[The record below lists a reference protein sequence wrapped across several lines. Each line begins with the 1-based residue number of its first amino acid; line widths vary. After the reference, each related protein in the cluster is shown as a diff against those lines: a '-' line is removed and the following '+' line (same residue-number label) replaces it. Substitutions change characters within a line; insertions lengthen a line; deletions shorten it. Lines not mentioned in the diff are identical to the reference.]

1 MRDNS
6 MLQDHIVK
14 KLNELENKSYTIVG
28 NITKINLFYKYFLI
42 SFIETNIKYPN
53 PFNFDFSF
61 CGNSSSTAGLCFK
74 RICK

>member
-1 MRDNS
+1 MRNNS

-14 KLNELENKSYTIVG
+14 KLNELENKSYTIAG
-28 NITKINLFYKYFLI
+28 NY
-42 SFIETNIKYPN
+42 

-61 CGNSSSTAGLCFK
+61 CGNSSTTTGLCFK